1 MDNIINL
8 YIDFDGVTKD
18 TIRVSYK
25 MMEDLGIDLNNRAE
39 VIKFYQSIDWKEL
52 LDNSWKLNNA
62 FQNINKIYEE
72 KIFRPAILTTV
83 NSLGE
88 MIAKTNYIR
97 SKNED
102 TSIICVPSGVEKS
115 KIVKASKAILVDDY
129 SGNLAS
135 WVKSGGIGIKFGY
148 DKDYVSIDSLAYF
161 ASSEVIKKLALV
173 C

>member
-102 TSIICVPSGVEKS
+102 TSIICVPSGVEK
-115 KIVKASKAILVDDY
+115 VR
-129 SGNLAS
+129 
-135 WVKSGGIGIKFGY
+135 
-148 DKDYVSIDSLAYF
+148 
-161 ASSEVIKKLALV
+161 
-173 C
+173 

>member
-1 MDNIINL
+1 MINL
-8 YIDFDGVTKD
+8 YIDFDGVIKD

-25 MMEDLGIDLNNRAE
+25 MMADLGIDLNNKAD
-39 VIKFYQSIDWKEL
+39 VIKFYQSIDWNEL
-52 LDNSWKLNNA
+52 LDNSEELNNA

-102 TSIICVPSGVEKS
+102 ISIICVPSGVEKNM
-115 KIVKASKAILVDDY
+115 IVKASKAILVDDY

-135 WVKSGGIGIKFGY
+135 WVKSGWIGIKFGY

-161 ASSEVIKKLALV
+161 ASGEVIKKLALV